1 MSIVD
6 TIYSYL
12 PAKRKMTPSGWTKF
26 NAVCCPH
33 NGNTPDTRQRGG
45 LIRNAEG
52 VSYHC
57 FNCGFKASYVA
68 GRHLT
73 RKMRQ
78 LLSWL
83 GAPDDVITKISLE
96 ALKIEADQK
105 ELEEI
110 SLPVL
115 PDKSLPEGTQTLE
128 QALMSNPEEVINV
141 ADYILTRGFDIA
153 GDWMWSPEL
162 PDRLII
168 PFRYEDRIVGYTARK
183 ITDGKPKYLSEQT
196 PGYVFNLDAQISA
209 PWEDAKKYVLV
220 VEGPLDALSIGGVA
234 ILGADIMDKQ
244 AMLINRLG
252 MSPVVVPD
260 RDQDGYRTVERA
272 IELGWAV
279 SMPEWQDGIKDANDA
294 VRNYGELWTAYL
306 IADAIESS
314 ELKIKLR
321 AKKWFDGII

>member
-6 TIYSYL
+6 AIYSYL

-45 LIRNAEG
+45 IIRNSEG

-57 FNCGFKASYVA
+57 FNCGFKASYQA

-78 LLSWL
+78 LLQWL

-96 ALKIEADQK
+96 ALKIESDQK
-105 ELEEI
+105 ELEAV

-115 PDKSLPEGTQTLE
+115 LDKALPDDTKTLE
-128 QALMSNPEEVINV
+128 QALMTDPEAVINV
-141 ADYILTRGFDIA
+141 ADYILSRGFDIA
-153 GDWMWSPEL
+153 GDWMWSPEFA
-162 PDRLII
+162 DRVII
-168 PFRYEDRIVGYTARK
+168 PFRYEGRIVGYTARK

-196 PGYVFNLDAQISA
+196 PGYVFNLDAQA
-209 PWEDAKKYVLV
+209 NDRPVVLV
-220 VEGPLDALSIGGVA
+220 VEGPLDALSVGGVA

-252 MSPVVVPD
+252 KRPVVLPD
-260 RDQDGYRTVERA
+260 RDPDGYRTVERA
-272 IELGWAV
+272 IELGWSV
-279 SMPEWQDGIKDANDA
+279 SMPEWTDGVKDANDA
-294 VRNYGELWTAYL
+294 VRTYGDIWTAYM
-306 IADAIESS
+306 IMQATETS